1 MTTHLETESYDAML
15 VLAYGSE
22 TDPQY
27 RVQCG
32 TATLLEVRYPNDPSE
47 IYADDAVYHIV
58 QPETS
63 VSRFDFEPG
72 LTMFDAPV
80 WKDFGAK
87 LHEAQKRHT
96 QAKTKLR
103 RLKWKL
109 QSRFWAVR
117 AKIRHL
123 KRGYSRKENSNV

>member
-15 VLAYGSE
+15 ILAYGPE
-22 TDPQY
+22 TDPRY
-27 RVQCG
+27 LVQCG

-58 QPETS
+58 QPETR
-63 VSRFDFEPG
+63 VSRFDIESG

-87 LHEAQKRHT
+87 LYEAQKYHA

-109 QSRFWAVR
+109 QKRFWTTR

-123 KRGYSRKENSNV
+123 KNGYSRKEH

>member
-1 MTTHLETESYDAML
+1 MNTHVETESYDAML
-15 VLAYGSE
+15 VLAYGPE
-22 TDPQY
+22 TDPRY

-32 TATLLEVRYPNDPSE
+32 TVTLLEVRYPNDPSKL
-47 IYADDAVYHIV
+47 YADDDIYYDIR
-58 QPETS
+58 QETG

-72 LTMFDAPV
+72 PTMFDAPA

-87 LHEAQKRHT
+87 LHEAQKRYT

-109 QSRFWAVR
+109 QDRFWAIR
-117 AKIRHL
+117 ARIRHL
-123 KRGYSRKENSNV
+123 KNGYSGKER

>member
-1 MTTHLETESYDAML
+1 MNTHVETESYDAML
-15 VLAYGSE
+15 VLAYGPE

-27 RVQCG
+27 RIQCG
-32 TATLLEVRYPNDPSE
+32 IATLLEVRYPNDPGE
-47 IYADDAVYHIV
+47 IYADDAIYHLV
-58 QPETS
+58 RPEAG

-72 LTMFDAPV
+72 PTMFDATI

-87 LHEAQKRHT
+87 LHETQKRHT

-109 QSRFWAVR
+109 QDRFWAVR
-117 AKIRHL
+117 ARIRYL
-123 KRGYSRKENSNV
+123 KRGCSEKEHR

>member
-1 MTTHLETESYDAML
+1 MNTHLETESYDAML
-15 VLAYGSE
+15 VLAYGPE
-22 TDPQY
+22 TDPRY
-27 RVQCG
+27 RIQCG

-58 QPETS
+58 HPETG

-72 LTMFDAPV
+72 STMFDSPT
-80 WKDFGAK
+80 WKDFGARLYK
-87 LHEAQKRHT
+87 VQKHHT

-109 QSRFWAVR
+109 ETRFWKVR
-117 AKIRHL
+117 ARIRRL
-123 KRGYSRKENSNV
+123 KSGYLG